1 MAVVPILQATSNTF
15 LSWLKSPLAINQSVA
30 FLPPGRKRVLPKRA
44 RKLCPTSSFAI
55 PIS

>member
-15 LSWLKSPLAINQSVA
+15 LSWLKSPLAISQSVA

-55 PIS
+55 FIS